1 MGLCQAVWTVL
12 SPSLPPA
19 PKPRVLGVDEW
30 AFRRGDAYGTVLVDL
45 ERHCSIDILPD
56 RKTETLA
63 AWLKRY
69 PDHQPGP
76 DGAYAEGT
84 PQGAPQAVQVAD
96 HWHLLKDLRDTA
108 ERASNRDHAAL
119 RQWRRP

>member
-1 MGLCQAVWTVL
+1 
-12 SPSLPPA
+12 
-19 PKPRVLGVDEW
+19 VDEW

-69 PDHQPGP
+69 PIISRDRTGP
-76 DGAYAEGT
+76 M
-84 PQGAPQAVQVAD
+84 P
-96 HWHLLKDLRDTA
+96 K
-108 ERASNRDHAAL
+108 AL
-119 RQWRRP
+119 RKAPLRLYRLPTTGIF